1 MDDGYLLDYTFGKRI
16 RAEAVELLNRAKEQE
31 LEIERIP
38 IYLCDNHNTILLV
51 RKERFESRINELTN
65 KGIRFLLFSKIEK
78 QPWEE

>member
-1 MDDGYLLDYTFGKRI
+1 MDDGHLLDYTFGKRI

-51 RKERFESRINELTN
+51 RKERFESRINELTE
-65 KGIRFLLFSKIEK
+65 KGIPFLFFSKLEK

>member
-1 MDDGYLLDYTFGKRI
+1 MDEGYLLDYTFGKRI

>member
-38 IYLCDNHNTILLV
+38 IYAIITIL
-51 RKERFESRINELTN
+51 FY
-65 KGIRFLLFSKIEK
+65 LFGKNALNLALMS
-78 QPWEE
+78 